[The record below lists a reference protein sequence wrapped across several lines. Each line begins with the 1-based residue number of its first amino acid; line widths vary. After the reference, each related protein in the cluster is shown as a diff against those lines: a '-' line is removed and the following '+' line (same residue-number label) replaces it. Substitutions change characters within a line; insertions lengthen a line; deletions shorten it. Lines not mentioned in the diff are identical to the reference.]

1 MREFKSEQRLN
12 KIKKVL
18 SYRQNDLTVV
28 LENIHDP
35 HNVSAIFR
43 TCDSV
48 GVKKINLLYHIEKFP
63 RLSNKVSGS
72 GSKWVEFE
80 RHNIVQRCFMQLKKE
95 GYYILGSKVSENATS
110 IYNIDFTKKVAVLFG
125 NEHRGI
131 SEETENL
138 CDELIYIPMFGMAQ
152 SLNVSVAVS
161 VTMYEVLRQ
170 RLAAGLYDK
179 QSLNN
184 DEYENLI
191 DKWCSY

>member
-1 MREFKSEQRLN
+1 VREFKSESRLN
-12 KIKKVL
+12 KIKIVL
-18 SYRQNDLTVV
+18 NYRQNDLTVI

-48 GVKKINLLYHIEKFP
+48 GLKKVNLLYHIEKFP

-72 GSKWVEFE
+72 ASKWVEYE
-80 RHNIVQRCFMQLKKE
+80 RHNIVENCFNKLKNE
-95 GYYILGSKVSENATS
+95 GYYILGSKVSENAKS
-110 IYNIDFTKKVAVLFG
+110 IYDIDFTKKVAVLFG

-131 SEETENL
+131 SEGAEKL

-152 SLNVSVAVS
+152 SLNVSVAVA

-170 RLAAGLYDK
+170 RLVAGFYDRR
-179 QSLNN
+179 SLSEE
-184 DEYENLI
+184 EYESLI

>member
-1 MREFKSEQRLN
+1 MREFKSKERLS
-12 KIKKVL
+12 KIKRVL
-18 SYRQNDLTVV
+18 KFRQKDLTVI

-43 TCDSV
+43 SCDSV

-80 RHNIVQRCFMQLKKE
+80 RHNIVENCFKKLKAE
-95 GYYILGSKVSENATS
+95 GYYIIGSKISENAKS
-110 IYNIDFTKKVAVLFG
+110 IYDIDFTKKTAILFG

-131 SEETENL
+131 SEEAEKL
-138 CDELIYIPMFGMAQ
+138 CDELVYIPMFGMAQ

-170 RLAAGLYDK
+170 RMVLGLYNE
-179 QSLNN
+179 QSLSET
-184 DEYENLI
+184 EYENLI

>member
-1 MREFKSEQRLN
+1 VREFKSKERLS
-12 KIKKVL
+12 KIKRVL
-18 SYRQNDLTVV
+18 KYRQKDLTVI

-43 TCDSV
+43 SCDSV

-80 RHNIVQRCFMQLKKE
+80 RHNIVENCFKKLKAE
-95 GYYILGSKVSENATS
+95 GYYIIGSKISENAKS
-110 IYNIDFTKKVAVLFG
+110 IYDIDFTKKTAILFG

-131 SEETENL
+131 SEEAEKL
-138 CDELIYIPMFGMAQ
+138 CDELVYIPMFGMAQ

-170 RLAAGLYDK
+170 RMVLGLYNE
-179 QSLNN
+179 QSLSET
-184 DEYENLI
+184 EYENLI

>member
-1 MREFKSEQRLN
+1 VREFKSESRLN

-18 SYRQNDLTVV
+18 NYRQNDLTVI

-48 GVKKINLLYHIEKFP
+48 GVKKVNLLYHIEKFP

-72 GSKWVEFE
+72 GSKWVEYE
-80 RHNIVQRCFMQLKKE
+80 RHNIVENCFNKLKNE
-95 GYYILGSKVSENATS
+95 GYYILGSKVSENAKS
-110 IYNIDFTKKVAVLFG
+110 IYDIDFTKKVAVLFG

-131 SEETENL
+131 SEKAEKL

-152 SLNVSVAVS
+152 SLNVSVAVA

-170 RLAAGLYDK
+170 RLVAGFYDRR
-179 QSLNN
+179 SLSEE
-184 DEYENLI
+184 EYESLI

>member
-1 MREFKSEQRLN
+1 VREFKSEQRLS

-18 SYRQNDLTVV
+18 KYRQNDLTVI

-80 RHNIVQRCFMQLKKE
+80 RHNIVENCFKQLKKE
-95 GYYILGSKVSENATS
+95 GYYILGSKVSDDAKS
-110 IYNIDFTKKVAVLFG
+110 IYDIDFTKKVAILFG

-131 SEETENL
+131 SEESEVL
-138 CDELIYIPMFGMAQ
+138 CDELIYIPMYGMAQ

-170 RLAAGLYDK
+170 RTVAGLYNK
-179 QSLNN
+179 QSL
-184 DEYENLI
+184 DAEEYEKLI

>member
-1 MREFKSEQRLN
+1 MREFKSKERLS
-12 KIKKVL
+12 KIKRVL
-18 SYRQNDLTVV
+18 KYRQKDLTVI

-43 TCDSV
+43 SCDSV

-80 RHNIVQRCFMQLKKE
+80 RHNIVENCFKKLKAE
-95 GYYILGSKVSENATS
+95 GYYIIGSKISENAKS
-110 IYNIDFTKKVAVLFG
+110 IYDIDFTKKTAILFG

-131 SEETENL
+131 SEEAEKL
-138 CDELIYIPMFGMAQ
+138 CDELVYIPMFGMAQ

-170 RLAAGLYDK
+170 RMVLGLYNE
-179 QSLNN
+179 QSLSET
-184 DEYENLI
+184 EYENLI